1 MKASERTLQQL
12 LHSSDQYVIPVF
24 QRYYTWD
31 TANWEQLLDDVGELL
46 EVGAENRR
54 HFMGSIVTV
63 PDGHQPGS
71 VPAYQVI
78 DGQQRLTTLSILLC
92 AVRDVAFSKGWNELA
107 AEVDESYLV
116 HRFKKGRERF
126 KVYPRMRDRARYLAL
141 VDRTESSAGGQ
152 IEAAHRLFTNRVDQL
167 ATSEPELRRFFTA
180 LITRLD
186 FVAITLGAENPYK
199 IFRSLNSTGVDLT
212 EADLIR
218 NHVFMSMPIDEQ
230 DEFDDTLWRELE
242 SRFVRDGK
250 LATRDIEAFL
260 RDVLMRDGSYVGRD
274 GTFEAFER
282 RFPNGGFDP
291 RVVVA
296 DLTKVSKLYD
306 LVRGATAHRDDEIEG
321 ALRTIRELNVT
332 TAYPLATSLLER
344 SSQGELSRTDLL
356 TILQSIA
363 SFVLRRF
370 VCGHSSRAYSTWFVA
385 ACRDLANP
393 AKSVPAFLRSK
404 GWPSDEEFR
413 AEFLRFKL
421 YQSKYDRAVLG
432 ALEVA
437 LQARSEPV
445 GLDGCSI
452 EHVMPQTIDDG
463 DDDGREWIAGL
474 GPEWQ
479 PVHAQWLHTPGNLT
493 LVGADY
499 NRSMSNRAFEIKR
512 PVLAASKVY
521 LNQHF
526 DSDTLKT
533 WSQEAIEARGKL
545 LAELAIEV
553 WPLTEADSMD
563 EHGIAAP
570 RDGHRR

>member
-24 QRYYTWD
+24 QRYYTWG
-31 TANWEQLLDDVGELL
+31 TANWEQLMEDVGELL
-46 EVGAENRR
+46 EVGAEDRR

-92 AVRDVAFSKGWNELA
+92 VVRDVASSHGWNELA
-107 AEVDESYLV
+107 AEVDENYLV

-126 KVYPRMRDRARYLAL
+126 KVFPRMRDRGGYLAL
-141 VDRTESSAGGQ
+141 VDRTESAAGGQ
-152 IEAAHRLFTNRVDQL
+152 IEAAHRLFTKRVEQL
-167 ATSEPELRRFFTA
+167 ATSEADLRRFFTA
-180 LITRLD
+180 LVTRLD

-218 NHVFMSMPIDEQ
+218 NHVFMSMPIDDQ
-230 DEFDDTLWRELE
+230 DAFDDTLWRDLE

-250 LATRDIEAFL
+250 LSGRDIEAFL
-260 RDVLMRDGSYVGRD
+260 RDALMRDGTYVGRD

-282 RFPNGGFDP
+282 RFPNGKFDP
-291 RVVVA
+291 RTVVA

-306 LVRGATAHRDDEIEG
+306 VVRGATAHADAEIEG

-332 TAYPLATSLLER
+332 TAYPLVTALLER
-344 SSQGELSRTDLL
+344 SSRNELPRTDLL
-356 TILQSIA
+356 VILRGIA

-370 VCGHSSRAYSTWFVA
+370 VCGLSSRAYSTWFVA
-385 ACRDLANP
+385 ACRELADP
-393 AKSVPAFLRSK
+393 AKTVPAFLRAK
-404 GWPSDEEFR
+404 GWPSDDEFR
-413 AEFLRFKL
+413 AKFVRFNL

-432 ALEVA
+432 ALELA
-437 LQARSEPV
+437 IQAKSEPV
-445 GLDGCSI
+445 LLDGCSI
-452 EHVMPQTIDDG
+452 EHVMPQTIDDAE
-463 DDDGREWIAGL
+463 DDGRAWIAAL
-474 GPEWQ
+474 GAEWR
-479 PVHAQWLHTPGNLT
+479 PVHAEWLHTPGNLT

-499 NRSMSNRAFEIKR
+499 NSEMSNRAFEIKK

-526 DSDTLKT
+526 KTDPLKA
-533 WSQEAIEARGKL
+533 WSQGEIEGRAKL
-545 LAELAIEV
+545 LADLAIKV
-553 WPLTEADSMD
+553 WPAPPSPLTS
-563 EHGIAAP
+563 P
-570 RDGHRR
+570 RVD

>member
-24 QRYYTWD
+24 QRYYTWG
-31 TANWEQLLDDVGELL
+31 TANWEQLMEDVGELL
-46 EVGAENRR
+46 EVGAEDRR

-92 AVRDVAFSKGWNELA
+92 VVRDVASSQGWKELA
-107 AEVDESYLV
+107 AEVEENYLV

-126 KVYPRMRDRARYLAL
+126 KVFPRMRDRGGYLAL
-141 VDRTESSAGGQ
+141 VDRTERTMGGQ
-152 IEAAHRLFTNRVDQL
+152 IEAAHCLFTKRVEQL
-167 ATSEPELRRFFTA
+167 ATSELELRRFFTA
-180 LITRLD
+180 LVTRLD

-218 NHVFMSMPIDEQ
+218 NHVFMSMPIDDQ
-230 DEFDDTLWRELE
+230 DAFDDTLWRDLE

-250 LATRDIEAFL
+250 LSGRDIEAFL
-260 RDVLMRDGSYVGRD
+260 RDALMRDGTYVGRD

-282 RFPNGGFDP
+282 RFPNGRFDP
-291 RVVVA
+291 RIVVA

-306 LVRGATAHRDDEIEG
+306 VVRGATAHADAQIEG

-332 TAYPLATSLLER
+332 TAYPLVTALLER
-344 SSQGELSRTDLL
+344 SSRDELPRTDLL
-356 TILQSIA
+356 VILRGIA

-370 VCGHSSRAYSTWFVA
+370 VCGLSSRAYSTWFVA
-385 ACRDLANP
+385 ACRELADP
-393 AKSVPAFLRSK
+393 AKTVPAFLRAK
-404 GWPSDEEFR
+404 GWPSDDEFR
-413 AEFLRFKL
+413 AKFVRFNL

-432 ALEVA
+432 ALELA
-437 LQARSEPV
+437 IQAKSEPV
-445 GLDGCSI
+445 LLDGCSI
-452 EHVMPQTIDDG
+452 EHVMPQTVDDAE
-463 DDDGREWIAGL
+463 DDGRAWIAAL
-474 GPEWQ
+474 GAEWR
-479 PVHAQWLHTPGNLT
+479 PVHAEWLHTPGNLT

-499 NRSMSNRAFEIKR
+499 NSEMSNRAFEIKK

-526 DSDTLKT
+526 KT
-533 WSQEAIEARGKL
+533 DLLNAWSQGEIEGRAKL
-545 LAELAIEV
+545 LADLAIKV
-553 WPLTEADSMD
+553 WPAPP
-563 EHGIAAP
+563 AANT
-570 RDGHRR
+570 